1 MRSIWLISALLLSG
15 CAVTPHS
22 TPIQD
27 DANWHVEQLS
37 NGMKYH
43 IYPTQDQ
50 EISVRM
56 VMNIGS
62 FQEQADQ
69 KGYAHFVEH
78 MAFNGSTH
86 FSGNEAIK
94 LFEQSGGSFG
104 ADINAFTTYQQTG
117 YKLDLANQ
125 SKLQEALIWM
135 RDIGDGLTFSSAQ
148 VEKEKGVILGEWR
161 RTNPD
166 DKPFAFN
173 AYQAS
178 IEGTPYG
185 KHEPIG
191 TRDSIENAT
200 STGLKSFYEKWY
212 QPQYAELIIAGN
224 VDVDS
229 LSKII
234 NKTFS
239 SWESTSDD
247 VVKKRR
253 DIRVNTKNEILPS
266 NSIESPSLHLV
277 IERGSIG
284 RQTIEQQHLEWLDE
298 VAGQLIQQRL
308 IANLND
314 AAVPFQ
320 YAYAQPYYSN
330 YHRMMSA
337 GISFA
342 PERRE
347 QMHTLFISTLSS
359 LRDYGVT
366 QTELDSIM
374 ANWQGELANLDSD
387 WSKRKPNSYAES
399 RVFQL
404 EQNSAGQSKES
415 YTKSLAS
422 FLDISTLDRINA
434 QLAELLSQ
442 APSFSIGMGKSETR
456 TQFAGAFSALNSAY
470 FQPGQKPS
478 AMDSESQGF
487 AASDGFLQPVKEGSI
502 INSRKEA
509 GGFEVYTLSNG
520 VDVWFQ
526 QDEKAG
532 GRAYLYF
539 ASQGGK
545 AALDKSLYPA
555 FEIATM
561 TTVRS
566 GLGAF
571 SGAELDGYLRANN
584 IALVPMLD
592 TTSHGVKVTTQK
604 TRLENALNAMYNLA
618 TEIEV
623 DERQLAAVKQE
634 FKQQRRAF
642 FESPTGKLIQEA
654 NVNAYLP
661 DSRHR
666 ILDSNGVDHVTP
678 EQILAV
684 HKRLFKFNSGFKM
697 VVVADIEPD
706 QLEPLLRKYVASIE
720 MSPGRSID
728 YDVALNPDQPTR
740 TVMTDGHEP
749 SSLYLQRLTNANDDA
764 QSGRDTMIV
773 DILQRISTARIMGHL
788 REELSLDYNP
798 SISPMIQDRERVSDW
813 IFESQVDPKDVAMMD
828 RQLNTIFDQLA
839 ENITQKE
846 VDIAVQ
852 QLVVAMQGMEDK
864 PSQRAWAYG
873 RYLVHDYGLDV
884 LLNVEKSARSVT
896 LEEVQ
901 SRARS
906 VFGPQSK
913 RTTIILNPR

>member
-1 MRSIWLISALLLSG
+1 MRTILLVPALLLSG

-22 TPIQD
+22 TPIQT
-27 DANWHVEQLS
+27 DANWHVNQLP

-43 IYPTQDQ
+43 IYPTKDQ

-62 FQEQADQ
+62 FQEQTDQ

-86 FSGNEAIK
+86 FSGNDAIK

-117 YKLDLANQ
+117 YKLDLANPSQ
-125 SKLQEALIWM
+125 LQDALVWM
-135 RDIGDGLTFSSAQ
+135 RDIGDGLTFSTAQ

-166 DKPFAFN
+166 DKPFALN

-185 KHEPIG
+185 AHDPIG

-200 STGLKSFYEKWY
+200 PARLKSFYEKWY
-212 QPQYAELIIAGN
+212 QPQYSELIVAGN

-229 LSKII
+229 LTNII

-239 SWESTSDD
+239 SWESTSDV

-277 IERGSIG
+277 IERGAIR
-284 RQTIEQQHLEWLDE
+284 RQTIEEQHSEWIDE
-298 VAGQLIQQRL
+298 VVGQLIQQRL
-308 IANLND
+308 IADLND

-347 QMHTLFISTLSS
+347 QMHQLFINALTS

-366 QTELDSIM
+366 QTELDSIT

-387 WSKRKPNSYAES
+387 WSKRKPSSYAES

-404 EQNSAGQSKES
+404 EQNSVSQSKQS
-415 YTKSLAS
+415 YAQSLAS
-422 FLDISTLDRINA
+422 FLDTTTLERVNT

-442 APSFSIGMGKSETR
+442 RPNFSIGMGKSENRAEFT
-456 TQFAGAFSALNSAY
+456 GVFSALNTAY
-470 FQPGQKPS
+470 FQPGQSPLSMRTGSDIGSTS
-478 AMDSESQGF
+478 A
-487 AASDGFLQPVKEGSI
+487 GFLPPVKEGRITS
-502 INSRKEA
+502 SRKEA

-520 VDVWFQ
+520 VEVWFQ
-526 QDEKAG
+526 QDDKAG

-539 ASQGGK
+539 SSQGGK

-561 TTVRS
+561 VTVRS

-571 SGAELDGYLRANN
+571 SGSDLDGYLRANN

-592 TTSHGVKVTTQK
+592 TTSHGVKVISQK
-604 TRLENALNAMYNLA
+604 TRLENALNALYNLA
-618 TEIEV
+618 TEIKV
-623 DERQLAAVKQE
+623 DKRQLAAVKQE

-642 FESPTGKLIQEA
+642 FESPMGKLIQEA
-654 NVNAYLP
+654 NVNAYQP
-661 DSRHR
+661 DSRHS
-666 ILDSNGVDHVTP
+666 ILDSNGVEHVTP

-684 HKRLFKFNSGFKM
+684 HNRLFKFNDGFKM
-697 VVVADIEPD
+697 VIVADVEPE
-706 QLEPLLRKYVASIE
+706 QLTPLLRKYVASIE
-720 MSPGRSID
+720 MRPGKPID
-728 YDVALNPDQPTR
+728 YHVALKTDAPAR
-740 TVMTDGHEP
+740 SVMTDGHEP

-773 DILQRISTARIMGHL
+773 DILQRISTARIMDQL

-798 SISPMIQDRERVSDW
+798 SIYPMIQDRERVSDW
-813 IFESQVDPKDVAMMD
+813 FFESQVDPKDVVIMD
-828 RQLNTIFDQLA
+828 RRLNLIFNDLA
-839 ENITQKE
+839 ENITQEE

-852 QLVVAMQGMEDK
+852 QLVVAMQGMDDK

-873 RYLVHDYGLDV
+873 RYLVHDYGLEV
-884 LLNVEKSARSVT
+884 LLNVENAARSVT

-901 SRARS
+901 ARARS
-906 VFGPQSK
+906 VFGPQAK
-913 RTTIILNPR
+913 RTTIILNPL

>member
-1 MRSIWLISALLLSG
+1 MRYILLVSTLMLSG
-15 CAVTPHS
+15 CSVSPHS
-22 TPIQD
+22 TPIQAD
-27 DANWHVEQLS
+27 TNWHVNQLS
-37 NGMKYH
+37 NGMRYH
-43 IYPTQDQ
+43 VYPTQDQ

-62 FQEQADQ
+62 FQEQENQ

-125 SKLQEALIWM
+125 SQLQDALIWM

-161 RTNPD
+161 RANPD
-166 DKPFAFN
+166 DKPFALN
-173 AYQAS
+173 AYHAS
-178 IEGTPYG
+178 VEGTLYG
-185 KHEPIG
+185 EHDPIG
-191 TRDSIENAT
+191 TRESIEKAT
-200 STGLKSFYEKWY
+200 PTALKSFYDKWY
-212 QPQYAELIIAGN
+212 QPQYAELIITGN
-224 VDVDS
+224 VHVDS
-229 LSKII
+229 VSKII

-239 SWESTSDD
+239 SWEKTSD
-247 VVKKRR
+247 VVIKKRR

-277 IERGSIG
+277 IERGAIG
-284 RQTIEQQHLEWLDE
+284 RQTVEQQHQEWLDE

-308 IANLND
+308 ITDLND

-337 GISFA
+337 GIAFA

-347 QMHTLFISTLSS
+347 QMHRLFIRTLTS
-359 LRDYGVT
+359 LRDYGAT
-366 QTELDSIM
+366 QAELDSIM
-374 ANWQGELANLDSD
+374 ANWQGELTNLDSD
-387 WSKRKPNSYAES
+387 WSKRKPNSFAEA

-404 EQNSAGQSKES
+404 EQNSISQSKQS
-415 YTKSLAS
+415 YAQSLAT
-422 FLDISTLDRINA
+422 FLDSVTLASVNA
-434 QLAELLSQ
+434 QITELLSLP
-442 APSFSIGMGKSETR
+442 PSFSIGMSKQETR
-456 TQFAGAFSALNSAY
+456 AQFSGVFSALNTAY
-470 FQPGQKPS
+470 FQPGEKTLS
-478 AMDSESQGF
+478 M
-487 AASDGFLQPVKEGSI
+487 ASKAGGFLQPVKEGSI
-502 INSRKEA
+502 IKARKEA

-526 QDEKAG
+526 KDEKAG
-532 GRAYLYF
+532 GRAYIYF

-545 AALDKSLYPA
+545 AAMDTSLYPA

-561 TTVRS
+561 ATVRS
-566 GLGAF
+566 GLGNF
-571 SGAELDGYLRANN
+571 SGSELDSYLRSNN
-584 IALVPMLD
+584 ISIVPMLD

-604 TRLENALNAMYNLA
+604 TRLENALNALYNLSS
-618 TEIEV
+618 EIKV

-642 FESPTGKLIQEA
+642 FESPMGKLVQEA
-654 NVNAYLP
+654 NQNAYLP
-661 DSRHR
+661 QSRHR
-666 ILDSNGVDHVTP
+666 ILDSDAVESVTP
-678 EQILAV
+678 EQIHAV
-684 HKRLFKFNSGFKM
+684 HKRLFKSNNGFKM
-697 VVVADIEPD
+697 VVVADLEPE
-706 QLEPLLRKYVASIE
+706 QLEPLLRRYVASIE

-728 YDVALNPDQPTR
+728 YDVALNPDEPSR

-764 QSGRDTMIV
+764 QSGRDTMVV
-773 DILQRISTARIMGHL
+773 DILQRVSTARILDQL

-798 SISPMIQDRERVSDW
+798 TIYPMIQDREQVSDW
-813 IFESQVDPKDVAMMD
+813 IFESQVDPKDVATMD
-828 RQLNTIFDQLA
+828 SQLNQIFDDLA
-839 ENITQKE
+839 DNITQQE
-846 VDIAVQ
+846 VDIAVK
-852 QLVVAMQGMEDK
+852 QLVVAMQGMEDR

-884 LLNVEKSARSVT
+884 LLNVEQAAKSIT
-896 LEEVQ
+896 LQEVQ

-906 VFGPQSK
+906 VFGLQSK
-913 RTTIILNPR
+913 RATIILNPIQ

>member
-1 MRSIWLISALLLSG
+1 MRYSLLASTLLLSG
-15 CAVTPHS
+15 CVVTPHS
-22 TPIQD
+22 TKIQA
-27 DANWHVEQLS
+27 DANWHVNQLS
-37 NGMKYH
+37 NGMRYH

-62 FQEQADQ
+62 FQEQENQ

-117 YKLDLANQ
+117 YKLELADPSQ
-125 SKLQEALIWM
+125 LQDALIWM
-135 RDIGDGLTFSSAQ
+135 RDIGDGLTFAPAQ

-161 RTNPD
+161 RANPD
-166 DKPFAFN
+166 DKPFALN

-178 IEGTPYG
+178 VEGTRYG
-185 KHEPIG
+185 EHDPIG
-191 TRDSIENAT
+191 TRDSIQKAT
-200 STGLKSFYEKWY
+200 PTTLKSFYEKWY
-212 QPQYAELIIAGN
+212 QPQYAELIITGN
-224 VDVDS
+224 VNLASV
-229 LSKII
+229 SKII

-239 SWESTSDD
+239 SWEKTSD
-247 VVKKRR
+247 VAVIKRR
-253 DIRVNTKNEILPS
+253 DIRVNTNNEILPS

-277 IERGSIG
+277 VERGAIG
-284 RQTIEQQHLEWLDE
+284 RQTVEQQHQEWLDE

-308 IANLND
+308 IADLNG

-347 QMHTLFISTLSS
+347 QMHRLFFSTLTS

-366 QTELDSIM
+366 QAELDSIM
-374 ANWQGELANLDSD
+374 ANWQGELTNLDSD
-387 WSKRKPNSYAES
+387 WSKRNPNSFAEA

-404 EQNSAGQSKES
+404 EQNSVSQSKQS
-415 YTKSLAS
+415 YAQSLAT
-422 FLDISTLDRINA
+422 FLDNATLVRVNTHIT
-434 QLAELLSQ
+434 ELLTI
-442 APSFSIGMGKSETR
+442 PPTFSIGMIKNETR
-456 TQFAGAFSALNSAY
+456 AQFSGVFSALNTAY
-470 FQPGQKPS
+470 FQPGEKPLS
-478 AMDSESQGF
+478 MEVRAG
-487 AASDGFLQPVKEGSI
+487 GFLQPVKDGSI
-502 INSRKEA
+502 INARKEA

-526 QDEKAG
+526 KDEKAG
-532 GRAYLYF
+532 GRAYIYF

-545 AALDKSLYPA
+545 AAVDKPLYPA
-555 FEIATM
+555 YEIATM
-561 TTVRS
+561 AAVRS
-566 GLGAF
+566 GLGDF
-571 SGAELDGYLRANN
+571 SGSELDSYLRSNN
-584 IALVPMLD
+584 TSIVPMLD

-604 TRLENALNAMYNLA
+604 AQLESALNAIYNLS
-618 TEIEV
+618 TEIKV
-623 DERQLAAVKQE
+623 DERQLTAVKQE

-642 FESPTGKLIQEA
+642 FESPMGKLVQEA
-654 NVNAYLP
+654 NQNAYLP
-661 DSRHR
+661 GSRHR
-666 ILDSNGVDHVTP
+666 ILDSDGVESVTT

-684 HKRLFKFNSGFKM
+684 HQRLFKFNNGFKM
-697 VVVADIEPD
+697 VVVADIEPE
-706 QLEPLLRKYVASIE
+706 QLEPMLAKFVASIE

-728 YDVALNPDQPTR
+728 YDVALNPDEPTR

-749 SSLYLQRLTNANDDA
+749 SSLYLQRLTNGHDDA

-773 DILQRISTARIMGHL
+773 DILQRISTARILDQL

-798 SISPMIQDRERVSDW
+798 SIYPMIQDREQVSDW
-813 IFESQVDPKDVAMMD
+813 IFESQVDPKDVAIMD
-828 RQLNTIFDQLA
+828 SQLNKIFDELA
-839 ENITQKE
+839 KNINQQE
-846 VDIAVQ
+846 VDIAVK
-852 QLVVAMQGMEDK
+852 QLVVAMQGMEDRPK
-864 PSQRAWAYG
+864 QRAWAYG

-884 LLNVEKSARSVT
+884 LLNVEQAAKSIT
-896 LEEVQ
+896 LQEVQ
-901 SRARS
+901 ARARS
-906 VFGPQSK
+906 VFGPQSN